1 MRTQRRVVALST
13 ILFLCAILPSRSTF
27 AADPS
32 ASDEAPSK
40 FLRFVPDEHGGGT
53 LQASTVRF
61 VNADGVVVDLVAA
74 IHIAEPSFFQAL
86 DESFAEYDAV
96 LYELVAPSE
105 MLVPATQGSSARVL
119 RDPSASRPAGSRPT
133 TRRRPQRSLAWVGG
147 LQQGMKD
154 ALKLSFQLEG
164 IDYRRPNF
172 IHADLDAET
181 FQDLQQERGESMF
194 TIMLNAM
201 LKEMSN
207 PGAGAAGPGLGDILF
222 AMRSPDRARS
232 LKLLLAR
239 QFGKLDEQMAGLD
252 GPNGSVIL
260 TERNKACLKVLRQQ
274 LAEGDKR
281 NLAIFYGAAH
291 LKGIEQVMTKELGFR
306 QVGPPFWRVAWDMST
321 PRGGAT
327 TKSTTRQRGATVP
340 VR

>member
-1 MRTQRRVVALST
+1 MRFHRVVVLSL
-13 ILFLCAILPSRSTF
+13 IVSFCAILPSRIMF

-53 LQASTVRF
+53 LQASTVRY
-61 VNADGVVVDLVAA
+61 VNGDGVVVDLVAA

-86 DESFAEYDAV
+86 DDSFADYDAV
-96 LYELVAPSE
+96 LYELVAPAD
-105 MLVPATQGSSARVL
+105 MLAPATQGSSARVL
-119 RDPSASRPAGSRPT
+119 RGTSASRPATSRPT

-147 LQQGMKD
+147 LQKGMKD

-164 IDYRRPNF
+164 IDYHRPNF

-194 TIMLNAM
+194 TLMLNAM

-207 PGAGAAGPGLGDILF
+207 PGAGAAGPGLGDILM
-222 AMRSPDRARS
+222 ALRSPDRARS

-239 QFGKLDEQMAGLD
+239 QFGKLDEQMAGME

-260 TERNKACLKVLRQQ
+260 SERNKACLKVLRQQ
-274 LAEGDKR
+274 LAEGKNQ

-306 QVGPPFWRVAWDMST
+306 QVGPPFWRVAWDMTT
-321 PRGGAT
+321 PATPT
-327 TKSTTRQRGATVP
+327 TKPSTRPAATRAR
-340 VR
+340 